1 MIKVKIKNKYLLP
14 QIDELF
20 KQLNIVQVFLKIYL
34 RKRYYQLKIKEFDV
48 TKTVIRIRYGH
59 YEFLMMPFELTNAL
73 VIL

>member
-1 MIKVKIKNKYLLP
+1 VKIKNKYLLP

-34 RKRYYQLKIKEFDV
+34 RTRYYQLKIKEFDV

>member
-34 RKRYYQLKIKEFDV
+34 RTRYYQLKIKEFDV

>member
-1 MIKVKIKNKYLLP
+1 MKIKNKYLLP

-34 RKRYYQLKIKEFDV
+34 RTRYYQLKIKEFDV